1 MPADSLHGQ
10 LQLSLGTTYVIER
23 ELGGGGMSRVFVAQE
38 TALGRTVVIK
48 VLPPELG
55 VELSADRFAREIKVA
70 AQLQDPHIVPVLTAG
85 DAGGL
90 PYYTMPYVAG
100 DSLRDRLR
108 REPKLPMA
116 DAVEVLR
123 GMLLALAAA
132 HDAGV
137 VHRDIK
143 PENVLLTRAGTPVVT
158 DFGIAK
164 AVAAS
169 RTHAENSALA
179 TEALTLHGMSIGTP
193 AYMSPEQA
201 GGGAV
206 DHRADLYAWG
216 MVAYE
221 LLSGAHPFA
230 GKTNAQQ
237 LIAAQL
243 MERPVPLASRAA
255 NVPAALVTLV
265 ERALAKAPDDRPPS
279 AREMLRALDAATG
292 RNTAGDVV
300 VPGSRLRRNLLVSA
314 AIVAAVAVGIVVT
327 ARANGVAAAQLS
339 AARVVVLPFDNRTGD
354 SALAPLGAM
363 AADWITRGLSE
374 TGLVDVAAV
383 TTSAAAGDARL
394 AAARAARAGTLL
406 AGTVYRAGDSVRIV
420 ATITDVNAG
429 KVTTSLDPVT
439 TSAADPLAGLET
451 LRRRVAG
458 ALAQRVDPSFD
469 PDRLQG
475 TPPSF
480 EAYRTLL
487 DARRPTTVGRS
498 ERLARA
504 AALYRRAEA
513 IDTGYVQPVLE
524 EATVQSNLR
533 DFARMDTL
541 LAWLERRRA
550 RLTPYEAVSLDS
562 RIANRRRDYP
572 AVVEAARRLTA
583 LAPKSASAQRGLASS
598 LRTLNRAHE
607 ADSVLSRVDTARAG
621 IGWSF
626 WLLRAAVARQ
636 LGDHRRELD
645 YMNTV
650 VHLAPDDGNN
660 IGWRVRALASLG
672 RTDEVRAIAER
683 LGSGPRANNEDD
695 IFGAAVV
702 GLLSVGRAADAR
714 AVADVFARRRLAAR
728 PVSFDDDPG
737 QALYTVAALDFAGR
751 HAEALRLVD
760 SLIGTLSGRHGMRL
774 VVGVQNDYPIWLL
787 ATKGGMLARAGDTAA
802 ADAVDRQL
810 QALRPDG
817 IALASALVGRASI
830 AAQLGRRE
838 AAVARLREAI
848 DAGGTFAFTVAGS
861 GMFITSG
868 ISSDSPWLAPLVGY
882 APFEALMR
890 PRS

>member
-1 MPADSLHGQ
+1 MTDLRDSLQ
-10 LQLSLGTTYVIER
+10 NSLGAAYVIER

-70 AQLQDPHIVPVLTAG
+70 AQLQDPHIVPVLSAG

-108 REPKLPMA
+108 RDPKPPMA
-116 DAVEVLR
+116 EAVEVLR

-143 PENVLLTRAGTPVVT
+143 PENVLLTRAGTPVVA

-169 RTHAENSALA
+169 RTQAGDRAPA
-179 TEALTLHGMSIGTP
+179 TEALTQHGLSIGTP

-201 GGGAV
+201 AGGTV

-230 GKTNAQQ
+230 AKTNARQ

-243 MERPVPLASRAA
+243 MERPAPLASRAA
-255 NVPAALVTLV
+255 NIPPPLVTLV
-265 ERALAKAPDDRPPS
+265 ERAIAKAPDDRPAG

-292 RNTAGDVV
+292 RNTGGEIVATAF
-300 VPGSRLRRNLLVSA
+300 RLRRTLMVSA
-314 AIVAAVAVGIVVT
+314 GIVAAVAAGIIVM
-327 ARANGVAAAQLS
+327 ARTHGAAAAQLS
-339 AARVVVLPFDNRTGD
+339 PARVVVLPFDNRTGD

-383 TTSAAAGDARL
+383 TTSGAASDTRL
-394 AAARAARAGTLL
+394 ATSRAARAGTLL
-406 AGTVYRAGDSVRIV
+406 AGTIYRAGDSVRIV
-420 ATITDVNAG
+420 ATITDVSAG
-429 KVTTSLDPVT
+429 RVMTSLDPVMA
-439 TSAADPLAGLET
+439 SAADPLAGLET

-458 ALAQRVDPSFD
+458 ALAQRIDPGFD

-487 DARRPTTVGRS
+487 DARQSATVLKS
-498 ERLARA
+498 DRLAHA
-504 AALYRRAEA
+504 ASLYRRAES

-524 EATVQSNLR
+524 EAGVQLNLR
-533 DFARMDTL
+533 DFARVDTL
-541 LAWLERRRA
+541 FAWLERRRV
-550 RLTPYEAVSLDS
+550 RLTPYEAASLDT
-562 RIANRRRDYP
+562 RIALRRRDLP
-572 AVVEAARRLTA
+572 GAAEAARRLTE
-583 LAPKSASAQRGLASS
+583 LAPKSASAQMALAGS
-598 LRTLNRAHE
+598 LRALNRAHE
-607 ADSVLSRVDTARAG
+607 ADSVLSRVDTARVG
-621 IGWSF
+621 IGRGF
-626 WLLRAAVARQ
+626 WLLRAFVARQ
-636 LGDHRRELD
+636 LGDHRRELG
-645 YMNTV
+645 YMDV
-650 VHLAPDDGNN
+650 VLRSEPDNGNN
-660 IGWRVRALASLG
+660 IGWRIRALASLG

-683 LGSGPRANNEDD
+683 VGSGPRANRQDE
-695 IFGAAVV
+695 ILGAAVV
-702 GLLSVGRAADAR
+702 GLLSAGHAGDAR
-714 AVADVFARRRLAAR
+714 AVAGIFAQRRLAAP
-728 PVSFDDDPG
+728 PVAFDDDPG
-737 QALYTVAALDFAGR
+737 VSMYTVAALDFSGR
-751 HAEALRLVD
+751 HAEAMRMVD
-760 SLIGTLSGRHGMRL
+760 SLIASLSGHRGFL
-774 VVGVQNDYPIWLL
+774 LDVGIQNDYPVWLVSL
-787 ATKGGMLARAGDTAA
+787 KGAMLARTGDTAA

-810 QALRPDG
+810 QALRPAG
-817 IALASALVGRASI
+817 IALASALVGRAAI

-848 DAGGTFAFTVAGS
+848 DAGSTFAFTSAGS
-861 GMFITSG
+861 NIFINSG
-868 ISSDSPWLAPLVGY
+868 ISHDSPWLAPLVGY

-890 PRS
+890 PGN